1 MKSPFPGM
9 DPWLE
14 APDLFPDLHA
24 ALIFLMRESLNAAL
38 PEGYAA
44 LGNYLVWTESRDAR
58 IPDVSLF
65 GSEAVPVPSL
75 EPHHLQG
82 LIAIG
87 TEVEVR
93 KTAYLEIR
101 ADRGK
106 RLVTAIEI
114 LSPSNKVRKSRG
126 RKAYL
131 KKQVELL
138 QSGTNLVE
146 IDLLRAGAYSSA
158 VPRSRLRKLDS
169 NYDYQ
174 IAAVIA
180 GSVERYF
187 ACTLRLADRLPR
199 IEVPLD
205 LGVPPVPLDLQDAL
219 DRAYGSGRYESI
231 VRYDQ
236 PPKPPLSPE
245 QAKWAA
251 EILAAKGVTRA

>member
-24 ALIFLMRESLNAAL
+24 ALIFLMRESLNSSL

-44 LGNYLVWTESRDAR
+44 LGNYLVWTESRESR
-58 IPDVSLF
+58 VPDVALF
-65 GSEAVPVPSL
+65 GPNTVPPTTG
-75 EPHHLQG
+75 EPQKLQG
-82 LIAIG
+82 LIALG
-87 TEVEVR
+87 TEVEER
-93 KTAYLEIR
+93 KSTYLEIR
-101 ADRGK
+101 SDRGK

-131 KKQVELL
+131 KKQEELL
-138 QSGTNLVE
+138 RSGTNLVE

-158 VPRSRLRKLDS
+158 VPRSRLRRIDA

-199 IEVPLD
+199 IEIPLD
-205 LGVPPVPLDLQDAL
+205 LGVPPVPLDLQDAF
-219 DRAYGSGRYESI
+219 DRAYRSGRYADI

-236 PPKPPLSPE
+236 PLNPPLSAE

-251 EILAAKGVTRA
+251 EILAANGVTRA